1 MLQQPPE
8 ANFRYQPPVAMRCHD
23 SISKDVWGP
32 LGSVAVPEYASKL
45 HYFQGVDAYCRHS
58 RFASWPTCPPAAA
71 PLSKEDVFFG
81 VLTTRWLLASRARV
95 ASRTLALQGAR
106 HRIFAEFQMADNST
120 GYVSALPESAKLE
133 TPGSRSPYIA
143 QKVLEML
150 VVMYR
155 SEARRGARWWVVCD
169 DDSFVFVERLVRV
182 LSMLNASEPLL
193 VGGGRARAPLCGNG
207 LCHHKNWTEQHGHP
221 PSVKHHAGGPAY
233 VLSDAAMRRVVHGLR
248 HQLCF
253 DAPYGDTA
261 VVRALGQWGCDSCCC
276 REGTWST
283 TPTGRHSSSRASKA
297 SLSPTIGSPC
307 GAGFAGLA
315 TASAMHG
322 ARALAS
328 AACSDAQC
336 PSIPK

>member
-8 ANFRYQPPVAMRCHD
+8 AKYRYQPPVALRCHD

-32 LGSVAVPEYASKL
+32 LGSVAVPEYTSKL

-81 VLTTRWLLASRARV
+81 VLTTRRLLTSRARV

-106 HRIFAEFQMADNST
+106 HQIFAEFQMADNAT

-155 SEARRGARWWVVCD
+155 SGRGARWWVVCD

-193 VGGGRARAPLCGNG
+193 VGGARGRAPLCGNG
-207 LCHHKNWTEQHGHP
+207 LCHYKNWTEQHGHP
-221 PSVKHHAGGPAY
+221 PIVKHHAGGPAY

-261 VVRALGQWGCDSCCC
+261 V
-276 REGTWST
+276 
-283 TPTGRHSSSRASKA
+283 
-297 SLSPTIGSPC
+297 
-307 GAGFAGLA
+307 GAC
-315 TASAMHG
+315 
-322 ARALAS
+322 ARAVGVRLLLLPGGYVVNNANRQTLELES
-328 AACSDAQC
+328 FKGQLITYHRLSLRRRLCWARYGECDARCACPC
-336 PSIPK
+336 